1 MTLDYRQQELLAQWL
16 PHAKLTADLSWGLV
30 DSTVLH
36 MAAGEQEIIVKAG
49 GPDNTHIAREITAH
63 RTAVPLLAERG
74 WAPTLLHADR
84 DARILV
90 TTYIPGTLI
99 DSGPLESDP
108 AILRQAGE
116 ILAVLH
122 GSDSKIDPTIERN
135 LMKAALRWLDKP
147 NGIDPIAAER
157 ARAVLS
163 DYQPG
168 PVTVVPSHGDYSGR
182 NWLQT
187 RSGTAV
193 IDFGRYGH
201 RRARQDLLRLFF
213 RRWYDHPVE
222 REHFLEGYG
231 NTSAIEGH
239 DWWIDVLR
247 EAVATAGWAHKV
259 QDRSFECLGLRFI
272 EIALTELERG

>member
-1 MTLDYRQQELLAQWL
+1 MTLDSRQQELLAQWA

-30 DSTVLH
+30 DSTVFH

-49 GPDNTHIAREITAH
+49 GPDNAHIAREITAH
-63 RTAVPLLAERG
+63 ETAVPLLAERG
-74 WAPTLLHADR
+74 WASRLLHADR

-99 DSGPLESDP
+99 DAGPLESDP

-122 GSDSKIDPTIERN
+122 GSDSMIDPTIEQN
-135 LMKAALRWLDKP
+135 LMKAALRWLDRP
-147 NGIDPIAAER
+147 NGIEPITADR

-163 DYQPG
+163 AYQPG

-187 RSGTAV
+187 RSGVAV
-193 IDFGRYGH
+193 IDFGRFGN
-201 RRARQDLLRLFF
+201 RPARQDLLRLFF
-213 RRWYDHPVE
+213 RRWHDHPVE
-222 REHFLEGYG
+222 REHFQEGYG
-231 NTSAIEGH
+231 SASAIEGH
-239 DWWIDVLR
+239 EWWIDVLR

-259 QDRSFECLGLRFI
+259 QDRTFEGLGLRFI